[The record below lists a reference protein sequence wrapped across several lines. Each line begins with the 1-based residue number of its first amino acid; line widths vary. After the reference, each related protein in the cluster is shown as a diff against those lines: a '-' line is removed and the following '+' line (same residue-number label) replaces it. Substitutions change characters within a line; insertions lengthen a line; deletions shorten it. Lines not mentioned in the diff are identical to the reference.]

1 MYLYYVLSLTIFYIE
16 YIIRYHC
23 FTAMQGLDRDNGAN
37 GELLY
42 SFQQGSATPK
52 NLPFS
57 IDQHTGVIQTSQHLD
72 RETHEGYYFTILARD
87 QGSPSRTGS
96 TSLQIRVLDI
106 NDNAPIF
113 KPRIYYTTISEE
125 EHEGFAVVS
134 VTATDDDSEA
144 HSRIVYSIYSGNDRN
159 AFRIAKNGGVGN
171 IFLTRQLNYRE
182 ESHYRLSIRAT
193 DSGDHTDTAVV
204 YVNVTD
210 ANNFR
215 PIFRNAPYLMRVM
228 ENVAIGASVFKV
240 TATDND
246 IGENARITY
255 SLEDNNVFY
264 INPVTGN
271 ITIKELLDREKVAG
285 YSLSVTA
292 VDHGHPSRSDTTDI
306 EVLVIDVNDNVP
318 IFNQDVFNGHVREDV
333 FVGTSI
339 LSITANDE
347 DEGLNGNVRYY

>member
-1 MYLYYVLSLTIFYIE
+1 
-16 YIIRYHC
+16 
-23 FTAMQGLDRDNGAN
+23 MQGLDRDSGAN
-37 GELLY
+37 GELIY
-42 SFQQGSATPK
+42 SIQQGSAVPE

-57 IDQHTGVIQTSQHLD
+57 IDQHTGIIQTFRHLD
-72 RETHEGYYFTILARD
+72 RETHDNYEFTVLARD
-87 QGSPSRTGS
+87 QGSPSHTGS
-96 TSLQIRVLDI
+96 TSVQIRVLDT

-113 KPRIYYTTISEE
+113 NPRIYYAVVSEE
-125 EHEGFAVVS
+125 EHEGFRVDS
-134 VTATDDDSEA
+134 VTATDEDTEA
-144 HSRIVYSIYSGNDRN
+144 HSRIVYTIYSGNDRN
-159 AFRIAKNGGVGN
+159 AFRIAKHGGVGN

-215 PIFRNAPYLMRVM
+215 PIFRNVPYLMRVM
-228 ENVAIGASVFKV
+228 EDVSVGASVFRV

-255 SLEDNNVFY
+255 SLGDNDVFQ

-271 ITIKELLDREKVAG
+271 ITVREPLDRESVAG

-292 VDHGHPSRSDTTDI
+292 VDHGRPSKSDTTDI
-306 EVLVIDVNDNVP
+306 EVLVIDVNDNSP
-318 IFNQDVFNGHVREDV
+318 IFGQDIFNGNVREDAL
-333 FVGTSI
+333 VGTSI
-339 LSITANDE
+339 LTITARDADE
-347 DEGLNGNVRYY
+347 ALNGNIRYSTFSNAVF